1 MKMIVQ
7 KLFAGSMLL
16 LFGFSA
22 SAVNI
27 PNTFTAN
34 APASASEVNANF
46 SALSVAVDAN
56 TSDIGVV
63 ANSLNSVITDLTSA
77 YRFTAIYYTSYNYS
91 FTFGSS
97 TSEVASATCPT
108 GSILVGGGVECRTDL
123 ANWSTTNFGVVNA
136 TLPVGNTILGGCT
149 AEALT
154 YSALKW
160 GPPVTVRAICLSP
173 AIIPVQAKGSIV
185 AGKSAG
191 QGEPSEEA
199 LLAIEKMKEELLLR
213 QMSIE

>member
-97 TSEVASATCPT
+97 TSEEGSLAT
-108 GSILVGGGVECRTDL
+108 
-123 ANWSTTNFGVVNA
+123 TTFV
-136 TLPVGNTILGGCT
+136 P
-149 AEALT
+149 
-154 YSALKW
+154 
-160 GPPVTVRAICLSP
+160 
-173 AIIPVQAKGSIV
+173 
-185 AGKSAG
+185 
-191 QGEPSEEA
+191 
-199 LLAIEKMKEELLLR
+199 
-213 QMSIE
+213 